1 MKNAYAKKLQAVMD
15 TRLARQQMIDMQMA
29 KDAALIA
36 AAEVFH
42 MGPGRTPAY
51 SAAFDQAIHD
61 IAAMTVEDTKDMEY
75 TKTKLDQRLRQ
86 ICGEHFVPWEERY
99 G

>member
-15 TRLARQQMIDMQMA
+15 TRLARQQMIVMQMA

>member
-1 MKNAYAKKLQAVMD
+1 MKNAYARKLQAAMD
-15 TRLARQQMIDMQMA
+15 IRLARQQVIDIQMA
-29 KDAALIA
+29 KDAAFLA

-42 MGPGRTPAY
+42 MGPGRVPAY
-51 SAAFDQAIHD
+51 SAAFDAALHD
-61 IAAMTVEDTKDMEY
+61 IAKMTVEDTKDMEY

>member
-1 MKNAYAKKLQAVMD
+1 MKNAYARKLQIAMEAKA
-15 TRLARQQMIDMQMA
+15 ARREMTALQMA
-29 KDAALIA
+29 KDAALLA
-36 AAEVFH
+36 AAEVFR
-42 MGPGRTPAY
+42 MGPGRVPAF
-51 SAAFDQAIHD
+51 SAAFDAALHD
-61 IAAMTVEDTKDMEY
+61 IAKMTVEDTKDMEY

>member
-51 SAAFDQAIHD
+51 SAAFDQALHD

>member
-42 MGPGRTPAY
+42 MGPARTPAY

>member
-42 MGPGRTPAY
+42 MGPGRVPAF
-51 SAAFDQAIHD
+51 SAAFDAALHD
-61 IAAMTVEDTKDMEY
+61 IAKMTVEDTKDMEY

-86 ICGEHFVPWEERY
+86 ICGEHFIPWGERY

>member
-1 MKNAYAKKLQAVMD
+1 MKNAYAKKLQAAMD

-51 SAAFDQAIHD
+51 SAAFDQALHD

-86 ICGEHFVPWEERY
+86 ICGEHFVPWGERY

>member
-51 SAAFDQAIHD
+51 SVAFDQALHD

-86 ICGEHFVPWEERY
+86 ICGEHFVPWGERY

>member
-51 SAAFDQAIHD
+51 SAAFDQALHD

-86 ICGEHFVPWEERY
+86 ICGEHFIPWGERY

>member
-86 ICGEHFVPWEERY
+86 ICGEHFVPWGERY

>member
-1 MKNAYAKKLQAVMD
+1 MKNAYARKLRAARSAMA
-15 TRLARQQMIDMQMA
+15 ARQQMAALQMA

>member
-51 SAAFDQAIHD
+51 SAAFDQALHD

-86 ICGEHFVPWEERY
+86 ICGEHFVPWGERY

>member
-15 TRLARQQMIDMQMA
+15 TRLARQQMIDIQMA

-51 SAAFDQAIHD
+51 SAAFDQALHD

>member
-42 MGPGRTPAY
+42 MGPGRVPAY
-51 SAAFDQAIHD
+51 SAAFDAALHD
-61 IAAMTVEDTKDMEY
+61 IAKMTVEDTKDMEY
-75 TKTKLDQRLRQ
+75 TKVKLDQRLRQ

>member
-42 MGPGRTPAY
+42 MGPGRVPAY
-51 SAAFDQAIHD
+51 SAAFDQALHD

-86 ICGEHFVPWEERY
+86 ICGEHFIPWEERY